1 MYKLYFVPC
10 REFPLGGSKG
20 RSSLFSTFS
29 LVCVISCLF
38 DSSHP
43 NSCEWYLIVVLICI
57 SLMNSDIEY
66 LSIYATFMFPLEK
79 CLPRS
84 FVHFKISSLD
94 FLLLNCLC
102 IFEILTPYQI
112 LDWCKSNCSF
122 ALLKFALWYRNTFLN
137 KCDYVI
143 HPFSTYFSLYSF
155 LLMTLLAIY
164 LDYRNDVR
172 QKSKFE
178 WFFLF
183 KFKMGCKATETTH
196 INHAFSIGAGN
207 KCTLLQWF
215 KKFC

>member
-10 REFPLGGSKG
+10 REFPLPGSKG
-20 RSSLFSTFS
+20 RSSLLSTFS
-29 LVCVISCLF
+29 LVFVISCLF

-66 LSIYATFMFPLEK
+66 LSIYTTFMFSLAK
-79 CLPRS
+79 CLLRS

-94 FLLLNCLC
+94 FLLLNCMSSLY
-102 IFEILTPYQI
+102 IWDINPLSDIRLMQ
-112 LDWCKSNCSF
+112 
-122 ALLKFALWYRNTFLN
+122 KFALWYRNIFLN
-137 KCDYVI
+137 KCGYVI
-143 HPFSTYFSLYSF
+143 HHFSMYFSLYAF
-155 LLMTLLAIY
+155 LLMTLLAVY

-196 INHAFSIGAGN
+196 INHAFGIGAGN
-207 KCTLLQWF
+207 KCTVLQWF